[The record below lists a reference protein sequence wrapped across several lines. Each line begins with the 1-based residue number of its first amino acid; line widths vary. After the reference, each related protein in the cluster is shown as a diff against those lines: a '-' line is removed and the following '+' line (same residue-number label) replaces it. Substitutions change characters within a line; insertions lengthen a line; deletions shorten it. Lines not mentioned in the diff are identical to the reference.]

1 MKLTTIAALAATL
14 FAIFSMR
21 PWARRVGLVDRPSG
35 RKQHVGRV
43 PVIGGICFFVGT
55 LVGLGYL
62 GYVDRFVMSLMMGSV
77 IAWSEPHA
85 FGPRTRPTPIRN
97 GSCVPSGSPSWP
109 TAGRSP
115 KSTISLRRT
124 TPPR

>member
-1 MKLTTIAALAATL
+1 MENARIVAASAIALAATL

-62 GYVDRFVMSLMMGSV
+62 GYVDRFVMSLMMGSALIV
-77 IAWSEPHA
+77 AIGVADDISHLSV
-85 FGPRTRPTPIRN
+85 RTRLLVEAAIV
-97 GSCVPSGSPSWP
+97 GLVIL
-109 TAGRSP
+109 
-115 KSTISLRRT
+115 STG
-124 TPPR
+124 